1 MYKKGFMLN
10 QKYYIISLFFIIIGT
25 SIILYPKI
33 SNYLE
38 NKNYIQI
45 IKEYKEDVSNMNMDN
60 KEKEYENARKYN
72 EKISQEKIGYIN
84 DEKNTNKY
92 EEILNTAGNGI
103 MAYIEI
109 PKISC
114 YLPIYHDTKDEIM
127 KKGIGHLKNTSLP
140 IGGKSNHSVL
150 TGHTG
155 LLKAELFT
163 RIKELELKDY
173 FYIYTLGEKLIYEI
187 YQIKVVLPTEV
198 EDLQIVD
205 GKDLVTLV
213 TCTPYGINTHRL
225 LVQGERIETF
235 ESEKEEKNY
244 DIIEEKNKNSKNNNY
259 YLIGSICSLIILFC
273 CILFN
278 YVVKYIKKLR
288 Q

>member
-1 MYKKGFMLN
+1 MEQHFLIY
-10 QKYYIISLFFIIIGT
+10 
-25 SIILYPKI
+25 ILYKI
-33 SNYLE
+33 YL
-38 NKNYIQI
+38 Y
-45 IKEYKEDVSNMNMDN
+45 
-60 KEKEYENARKYN
+60 
-72 EKISQEKIGYIN
+72 
-84 DEKNTNKY
+84 
-92 EEILNTAGNGI
+92 
-103 MAYIEI
+103 
-109 PKISC
+109 
-114 YLPIYHDTKDEIM
+114 
-127 KKGIGHLKNTSLP
+127 TSLIP
-140 IGGKSNHSVL
+140 YN
-150 TGHTG
+150 
-155 LLKAELFT
+155 
-163 RIKELELKDY
+163 

>member
-1 MYKKGFMLN
+1 M
-10 QKYYIISLFFIIIGT
+10 

-38 NKNYIQI
+38 NKNHIEI
-45 IKEYKEDVSNMNMDN
+45 IKEYKENVSNMNKDI
-60 KEKEYENARKYN
+60 KEIEYENARKYN
-72 EKISQEKIGYIN
+72 EKIAQEKIDYTN
-84 DEKNTNKY
+84 NQKNTNKY
-92 EEILNTAGNGI
+92 EELLNISDSGI
-103 MAYIEI
+103 MGYIEI

-163 RIKELELKDY
+163 RINELQLNDC
-173 FYIYTLGEKLIYEI
+173 FHVYILGEKLSYSV
-187 YQIKVVLPTEV
+187 YQIKVVLPTEI
-198 EDLQIVD
+198 EDLQIVN

-225 LVQGERIETF
+225 LVQGERMEETKT
-235 ESEKEEKNY
+235 ETEEKNY
-244 DIIEEKNKNSKNNNY
+244 EIIEKGNKDNDY
-259 YLIGSICSLIILFC
+259 CLVGSIYFLIILFC
-273 CILFN
+273 CILCN